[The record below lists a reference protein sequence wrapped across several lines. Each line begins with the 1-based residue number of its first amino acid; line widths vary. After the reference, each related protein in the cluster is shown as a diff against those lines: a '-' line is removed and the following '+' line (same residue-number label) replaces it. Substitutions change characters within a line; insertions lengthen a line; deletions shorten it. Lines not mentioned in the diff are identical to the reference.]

1 MGKLGG
7 DRGGTA
13 DRGAGAASD
22 GAGKP
27 GARTLTDGMVQRKAG
42 GEAPS
47 GSEVHEAAAHGL
59 SGPAQELPFMAQIQ
73 QSFGSHDVSAIQAH
87 VGGAA
92 AEGAQA
98 MGAQA
103 FASGDAVAFGA
114 EPDLHTAAHEAAHVV
129 QQRGGVQLKGG
140 VGAAGDAYE
149 RHADAVADTVVRGE
163 SAEALLST
171 MAPAG
176 AASAGA
182 GVQRQV
188 VQRREDMEF
197 EAREIMGDLHRQ
209 AENLISRYGE
219 NPDML
224 AITLLADIS
233 DWDHAQL
240 LYHVVNQIGSGKGP
254 LVAAMARQ
262 LPEVRINSLR
272 ANSTSQQVLMFL
284 TRALRDANQVAEYER
299 ITGLLVSPEHAH
311 LGGESAGQSPAV
323 QGALAP
329 HGARQQSVTQGVGP
343 IVYDYYWIIMDT
355 MPATTTPEA
364 YLGEMGTDL
373 NRAVANDRFDTINTF
388 RRTSADQAR
397 GAPRVGD
404 VYDIDIMGPDNGSV
418 MLIEQAPNHFIFQTV
433 TTLQTGGHP
442 ENGSREFGFQREDGG
457 AVKWYTRGVSR
468 PGSEA
473 AGIVGRPIQE
483 AGWTAMVTGI
493 GNALA
498 GRGGRLRPG
507 SFGHWI
513 RTG

>member
-1 MGKLGG
+1 MGYLGG
-7 DRGGTA
+7 GKRGG
-13 DRGAGAASD
+13 SD
-22 GAGKP
+22 QAEGSGGDTAGKP
-27 GARTLTDGMVQRKAG
+27 GARTLTDGLVQRKAG
-42 GEAPS
+42 AEAPS
-47 GSEVHEAAAHGL
+47 GPEVHQAAAHGL
-59 SGPAQELPFMAQIQ
+59 SGPTQELPFKAQIQ
-73 QSFGSHDVSAIQAH
+73 ESFGSHDVSGIAAH

-92 AEGAQA
+92 TEGAQA

-103 FASGDAVAFGA
+103 FASGDAIAFGA

-176 AASAGA
+176 AAGAGA

-188 VQRREDMEF
+188 QRREDMDL
-197 EAREIMGDLHRQ
+197 EAQETMGDLRRQ
-209 AENLISRYGE
+209 ADNLISRYGN

-240 LYHVVNQIGSGKGP
+240 LYHVVNQISAKGP

-262 LPEVRINSLR
+262 LPEPRITALR
-272 ANSTSQQVLMFL
+272 TNSTSHQVLMFL

-299 ITGLLVSPEHAH
+299 ITSLMVSPEHAH
-311 LGGESAGQSPAV
+311 LGGESAGRSPAV

-329 HGARQQSVTQGVGP
+329 HGASQQSVTQGVGP
-343 IVYDYYWIIMDT
+343 IVYDYYWIVMDT

-373 NRAVANDRFDTINTF
+373 NRAVANDRFNTINTF

-397 GAPRVGD
+397 GAPRIGD